1 MILNKEI
8 EALLHLIDDPDQF
21 VYETVS
27 ERLLSFGRPIIP
39 ELEQLWQN
47 SDDLQAQE
55 RIESLIHRL
64 HYRDLYTEFR
74 NWAQN
79 SDDLTQGALLV
90 SKYNYPDLE
99 ITPILQQIEKIRR
112 NVWLELNSFLTP
124 MEQVNVIN
132 SIIFNYYKHAGAELD
147 YENPD
152 LFLLHKTLESKKG
165 NAICNG
171 ILYLILCQKLDIPVY
186 ALNIPL
192 QFIMGYSDEEG
203 EGLRSHGHGSEKIKF
218 YIDGLSGQMYSQRDM
233 ENYFKRMN
241 VPPVNA
247 YFKPM
252 DNKDIIKFLLTEY
265 QKCFESIT
273 LDYKKEEIQNIIN
286 LL

>member
-1 MILNKEI
+1 MILDKEI

-39 ELEQLWQN
+39 KLELLWET
-47 SDDLQAQE
+47 SEDLQAQE

-64 HYRDLYTEFR
+64 HYRDLFTEFSK
-74 NWAQN
+74 WAQD
-79 SDDLTQGALLV
+79 SKDLTQGALLV
-90 SKYNYPDLE
+90 SKYNYPDLD
-99 ITPILQQIEKIRR
+99 ITPILQQVEKIRR

-165 NAICNG
+165 NAISNG

-192 QFIMGYSDEEG
+192 QFIMGYSDEER
-203 EGLRSHGHGSEKIKF
+203 EGLRSRGHGSEKIKF

-252 DNKDIIKFLLTEY
+252 DNKGIIKFLLTEY

-273 LDYKKEEIQNIIN
+273 LEYKKEELQNIIN

>member
-39 ELEQLWQN
+39 ELEQLWEN
-47 SDDLQAQE
+47 SEDLQAQE

-64 HYRDLYTEFR
+64 HYRDLYTEFS

-79 SDDLTQGALLV
+79 SKDLTQGALLV

-165 NAICNG
+165 NAISNG

-203 EGLRSHGHGSEKIKF
+203 EGLRSRGHGSEKIKF

-252 DNKDIIKFLLTEY
+252 NNKDIIKFLLTEY

-273 LDYKKEEIQNIIN
+273 LEVKKDELQNIIN